1 MDFVGPILE
10 ILKCIG
16 PPLCKCIEYQRK
28 REEYKQNLKR
38 ILEELKSQKEEIETR
53 LKLECAVGKITKN
66 EVKRWLENVEMS
78 IHDAENVEQ
87 TFKNGKCLSCIHQA
101 KLVEKQIQRVQE
113 YLQKGTSF
121 NIFNTLVTDVP
132 PDAGTILPT
141 TPLVGETTAKKNM
154 EEIWRQLMDN
164 ETKNIGIFGMGGVG
178 KTTIVTH
185 INNRLI
191 EEKMFP
197 HVIWV
202 TVSQT
207 LDFVKVQNGIANALN
222 QSLSD
227 IEDQKIRA
235 GKLLSMLRG
244 KRFVLILDDMWEAI
258 QLKEVGIPEPTKE
271 NGCKLVITTRS
282 LDVCH
287 SMNCKTV
294 KVKPLSEKEALELF
308 FEKAGLDIS
317 KVPTLKETAELVVK
331 QCAGLPLA
339 IVTVASSLKGEVDI
353 REWRNALSELTNK
366 VRSIKVR
373 DDEVF
378 VRLKFSFDR
387 LKDEKIQRC
396 FLYCALYPED
406 HDIPK
411 TELVD
416 YWIAEGLVEEMDNL
430 QATEDRAYIMIN
442 KLVNNCLLL
451 ESIDHYDRSCVKVHD
466 VVRDMVLRYITSESP
481 LFMVKAGLKL
491 EELPSGQ
498 HWKENLEKVSLMDN
512 SISEIPSSMSP
523 KCPILSTLFLQDN
536 PLKSI
541 PESFFLQMH
550 GLMILNLSRTYIESL
565 PNSIS
570 ELTSLT
576 ALLLK
581 ACVQLKRIPSLAKLQ
596 ALEILDLRL
605 TAINEVPTGME
616 MLTNLTNLDLY
627 STELHKIPAGIF
639 AKLCRLQKLAVYW
652 GLETERVAVEEAA
665 RLKNLDSVKAAF
677 RNLQDFNCYVKS
689 LNSHG
694 GPNEYNLVLW
704 PKGLESLPW
713 DWVSSFNVN
722 KEVFIVDPWQDRESG
737 FNINK
742 EVTIFDCDICGR
754 EEKDSIILPK
764 DVECLSMY
772 YCKDVTN
779 ISGIPTFNTL
789 ERLKGVRVHWCPK
802 VKKLF
807 SSKLPLE
814 LKNLEWIDVISCHK
828 MEELITIADEDDD
841 DNEERSQKEF
851 LLPKLKKLSL
861 RRMPELKNICSSNG
875 VMVCDSLQK
884 IEIWVCPELKR
895 LPLYLPVDEKGQPS
909 PPPALQKI
917 DVTREWWEALEW
929 DHLHP
934 YAKTLLLPFCDFSY

>member
-66 EVKRWLENVEMS
+66 EVKHWLENVEMS

-87 TFKNGKCLSCIHQA
+87 TFKNGKCLSRIHQA

-113 YLQKGTSF
+113 YLQKGNSF

-132 PDAGTILPT
+132 PDADTILPT

-164 ETKNIGIFGMGGVG
+164 ETKIIGIFGMGGVG

-207 LDFVKVQNGIANALN
+207 LDLVKVQNGIANALN

-235 GKLLSMLRG
+235 DKLLSMLRG

-258 QLKEVGIPEPTKE
+258 QLEEVGIPEPTKE

-282 LDVCH
+282 LDVCR

-308 FEKAGLDIS
+308 FEKAGFDIS

-339 IVTVASSLKGEVDI
+339 IVTVASSLKGEEDI

-406 HDIPK
+406 DDIPK

-416 YWIAEGLVEEMDNL
+416 YWNAEGLLEKMDNL
-430 QATEDRAYIMIN
+430 QATEDKGHVMIK
-442 KLVNNCLLL
+442 KLINNCLLL
-451 ESIDHYDRSCVKVHD
+451 ESIDVDNRSCVKLHD

-491 EELPSGQ
+491 EELPSRQ

-581 ACVQLKRIPSLAKLQ
+581 ACFQLKRIPSLAKLQ
-596 ALEILDLRL
+596 ALEILDLGL

-639 AKLCRLQKLAVYW
+639 AKLCRLQKLVVHW

-665 RLKNLDSVKAAF
+665 RLKNLDSVKAQF

-694 GPNEYNLVLW
+694 GPNEYQLFLYPGDEETIFQV
-704 PKGLESLPW
+704 
-713 DWVSSFNVN
+713 DWVNVN
-722 KEVFIVDPWQDRESG
+722 KEVIIV
-737 FNINK
+737 
-742 EVTIFDCDICGR
+742 DCDICGR

-764 DVECLSMY
+764 DVEVLSVAY
-772 YCKDVTN
+772 LQNLIVLLNLSESTPPDQY
-779 ISGIPTFNTL
+779 SH
-789 ERLKGVRVHWCPK
+789 LKGVRIYSCPK

-807 SSKLPLE
+807 SSKLLLE
-814 LKNLEWIDVISCHK
+814 LKNLEWIDVSDCDE
-828 MEELITIADEDDD
+828 MEELITIDDDDDDD

-851 LLPKLKKLSL
+851 LLPKLKKLSIWS
-861 RRMPELKNICSSNG
+861 MPELKNICSSNG
-875 VMVCDSLQK
+875 VMVCDSLQE
-884 IEIWVCPELKR
+884 IEIRRCPQLKR

-917 DVTREWWEALEW
+917 DVTRGWWEALEW

-934 YAKTLLLPFCDFSY
+934 DAKTLLLPFCEFV

>member
-1 MDFVGPILE
+1 MDFVGPIIE

-16 PPLCKCIEYQRK
+16 PPLCKYIEYYRK

-38 ILEELKSQKEEIETR
+38 RLEELKSQKDEIETR
-53 LKLECAVGKITKN
+53 LKLECGFGKLQKN
-66 EVKRWLENVEMS
+66 EVKHWLENVEMI

-87 TFKNGKCLSCIHQA
+87 TFKNRKSLSRVRQA
-101 KLVEKQIQRVQE
+101 KLFENKIQQLQE
-113 YLQKGTSF
+113 YIQKGNS
-121 NIFNTLVTDVP
+121 FNTLAIDAP

-154 EEIWRQLMDN
+154 EDIWRHLMDN

-178 KTTIVTH
+178 KTTIMTH

-207 LDFVKVQNGIANALN
+207 LDLVKVQNGIANALK

-235 GKLLSMLRG
+235 GKLLSMLRET
-244 KRFVLILDDMWEAI
+244 KFVLILDDMWEAI
-258 QLKEVGIPEPTKE
+258 QLEEVGIPEPTKE

-282 LDVCH
+282 SDVCR
-287 SMNCKTV
+287 SMKCKTV
-294 KVKPLSEKEALELF
+294 EVKPLSEKEALELF
-308 FEKAGLDIS
+308 FEKAELDIS
-317 KVPTLKETAELVVK
+317 KVPTLKRTAELVVK

-339 IVTVASSLKGEVDI
+339 IVTIASSLKGEEDI

-366 VRSIKVR
+366 VRSIKVK

-411 TELVD
+411 NELVD
-416 YWIAEGLVEEMDNL
+416 YWISEGLVEEMDNL
-430 QATEDRAYIMIN
+430 QATEDRAHIMIK

-451 ESIDHYDRSCVKVHD
+451 ESIDILGRSCVKVHD
-466 VVRDMVLRYITSESP
+466 VVRDMVLRYITSKSP

-498 HWKENLEKVSLMDN
+498 YWKENLDKVSLMDN
-512 SISEIPSSMSP
+512 SISEIPSSLSP

-541 PESFFLQMH
+541 PESFFSQMH
-550 GLMILNLSRTYIESL
+550 GLMILNLSSTKIESL

-581 ACVQLKRIPSLAKLQ
+581 ACEQLKQIPSLAKLQ
-596 ALEILDLRL
+596 ALEILDLGF

-616 MLTNLTNLDLY
+616 MLTNLKSLDLY
-627 STELHKIPAGIF
+627 SRELHKIPAGIF
-639 AKLCRLQKLAVYW
+639 AKLCRLQKLVVHW

-665 RLKNLDSVKAAF
+665 RLKNLDSVKAQF

-694 GPNEYNLVLW
+694 GPNEYHLFLYRGDKETIFQV
-704 PKGLESLPW
+704 
-713 DWVSSFNVN
+713 DWVNVN
-722 KEVFIVDPWQDRESG
+722 KEVIIV
-737 FNINK
+737 
-742 EVTIFDCDICGR
+742 DCDICGR

-764 DVECLSMY
+764 DVEVLSVAY
-772 YCKDVTN
+772 LQNLIVLLNLSESTPLDQY
-779 ISGIPTFNTL
+779 SH
-789 ERLKGVRVHWCPK
+789 LKGVRIYSCPK

-807 SSKLPLE
+807 SSKLLLE
-814 LKNLEWIDVISCHK
+814 LKNLEWIDVSDCDE
-828 MEELITIADEDDD
+828 MEELITIDDEDND

-851 LLPKLKKLSL
+851 FLPKLKKLSL
-861 RRMPELKNICSSNG
+861 CGMPELKSICSSNG
-875 VMVCDSLQK
+875 VMVCDSLQE
-884 IEIWVCPELKR
+884 IEIWGCPELKR

-917 DVTREWWEALEW
+917 DVHREWWEALEW

-934 YAKTLLLPFCDFSY
+934 DAKTLLLPFCDFSY

>member
-66 EVKRWLENVEMS
+66 EVKHWLENVEMS

-87 TFKNGKCLSCIHQA
+87 TFKNGKCLSRIHQA

-113 YLQKGTSF
+113 YLQKGNSF

-132 PDAGTILPT
+132 PDADTILPT
-141 TPLVGETTAKKNM
+141 TPL
-154 EEIWRQLMDN
+154 
-164 ETKNIGIFGMGGVG
+164 
-178 KTTIVTH
+178 
-185 INNRLI
+185 
-191 EEKMFP
+191 
-197 HVIWV
+197 
-202 TVSQT
+202 T
-207 LDFVKVQNGIANALN
+207 LDLVKVQNGIANALN

-235 GKLLSMLRG
+235 GKLL
-244 KRFVLILDDMWEAI
+244 RF
-258 QLKEVGIPEPTKE
+258 
-271 NGCKLVITTRS
+271 
-282 LDVCH
+282 
-287 SMNCKTV
+287 
-294 KVKPLSEKEALELF
+294 
-308 FEKAGLDIS
+308 DIS

-339 IVTVASSLKGEVDI
+339 IVTVASSLKGEEDI

-406 HDIPK
+406 DDIPK

-416 YWIAEGLVEEMDNL
+416 YWNAEGLLEKMDNL
-430 QATEDRAYIMIN
+430 QATEDKGHVMIK
-442 KLVNNCLLL
+442 KLINNCLLL
-451 ESIDHYDRSCVKVHD
+451 ESIDVDNRSCVKLHD

-565 PNSIS
+565 PNSIF

-581 ACVQLKRIPSLAKLQ
+581 ACFQLKRIPSLAKLQ
-596 ALEILDLRL
+596 ALEILDLGL

-639 AKLCRLQKLAVYW
+639 AKLCRLQKLVVHW

-665 RLKNLDSVKAAF
+665 KLKNLDSVKAQF

-694 GPNEYNLVLW
+694 GPNEYQLFLYPGDEETIFQV
-704 PKGLESLPW
+704 
-713 DWVSSFNVN
+713 DWVNVN
-722 KEVFIVDPWQDRESG
+722 KEVIIV
-737 FNINK
+737 
-742 EVTIFDCDICGR
+742 DCDICGR

-764 DVECLSMY
+764 DVEVLSVAY
-772 YCKDVTN
+772 LQNLIVLLNLSESTPPDQY
-779 ISGIPTFNTL
+779 SH
-789 ERLKGVRVHWCPK
+789 LKGVRIYSCPK

-807 SSKLPLE
+807 SSKLLLE
-814 LKNLEWIDVISCHK
+814 LKNLEWIDVSDCDE
-828 MEELITIADEDDD
+828 MEELITIDDDDDDD

-851 LLPKLKKLSL
+851 LLPKLKKLSIWS
-861 RRMPELKNICSSNG
+861 MPELKNICSSNG
-875 VMVCDSLQK
+875 VMVCDSLQE
-884 IEIWVCPELKR
+884 IEIRRCPQLKR

-917 DVTREWWEALEW
+917 DVTRGWWEALEW

-934 YAKTLLLPFCDFSY
+934 DAKTLLLPFCEFV

>member
-16 PPLCKCIEYQRK
+16 PPLCKYIEYHRK

-38 ILEELKSQKEEIETR
+38 ILEELKSQKDEIETR
-53 LKLECAVGKITKN
+53 LKVECGVGKLRKN
-66 EVKRWLENVEMS
+66 EVKHWLKNVEMI

-87 TFKNGKCLSCIHQA
+87 TFKNGKCLSRVCQA
-101 KLVEKQIQRVQE
+101 KLFEKKIQQVQE
-113 YLQKGTSF
+113 YFQKGNS
-121 NIFNTLVTDVP
+121 FNTLVIDAP
-132 PDAGTILPT
+132 PSAGIILPT

-154 EEIWRQLMDN
+154 EEIWRHLMDK
-164 ETKNIGIFGMGGVG
+164 EIKNVGIFGMGGIG
-178 KTTIVTH
+178 KTTIMTH

-191 EEKMFP
+191 EENKFD

-202 TVSQT
+202 TISQT
-207 LDFVKVQNGIANALN
+207 LDLVEVQNGIAN
-222 QSLSD
+222 SLKKHLSS
-227 IEDQKIRA
+227 IKDQKARA
-235 GKLLSMLRG
+235 GELLSMLRG
-244 KRFVLILDDMWEAI
+244 ERFVLILDDIWDVI
-258 QLKEVGIPEPTKE
+258 QLEELGIPEPTKE

-282 LDVCH
+282 LDVCR
-287 SMNCKTV
+287 SMKCKTV
-294 KVKPLSEKEALELF
+294 EVKPLSENEALDLF
-308 FEKAGLDIS
+308 FEKAELDIS

-339 IVTVASSLKGEVDI
+339 IVTIASSLKGEEDI
-353 REWRNALSELTNK
+353 REWTNAISELTNK

-430 QATEDRAYIMIN
+430 QATEDRAHIMI
-442 KLVNNCLLL
+442 KRLVNNCLLL
-451 ESIDHYDRSCVKVHD
+451 ESINRRERSCVKVHD

-491 EELPSGQ
+491 KELPSGQ
-498 HWKENLEKVSLMDN
+498 HWKENLDKVSLMN
-512 SISEIPSSMSP
+512 NFISEIPSSISP
-523 KCPILSTLFLQDN
+523 KCPILSTLFLQYN
-536 PLKSI
+536 PLESI
-541 PESFFLQMH
+541 PESFFSQMH
-550 GLMILNLSRTYIESL
+550 GLMILNLSGTEIKSL

-576 ALLLK
+576 ALLLNN
-581 ACVQLKRIPSLAKLQ
+581 CYRLKQIPSLAKLQ
-596 ALEILDLRL
+596 ALQILDLGF
-605 TAINEVPTGME
+605 TAMNEVPTGLE

-627 STELHKIPAGIF
+627 STELHNIPAGIF
-639 AKLCRLQKLAVYW
+639 PKLCRLQKLVINW
-652 GLETERVAVEEAA
+652 GLETERVAVLSVAY
-665 RLKNLDSVKAAF
+665 LQNLIVLL
-677 RNLQDFNCYVKS
+677 NLSESTPPDQY
-689 LNSHG
+689 SH
-694 GPNEYNLVLW
+694 
-704 PKGLESLPW
+704 
-713 DWVSSFNVN
+713 
-722 KEVFIVDPWQDRESG
+722 
-737 FNINK
+737 
-742 EVTIFDCDICGR
+742 
-754 EEKDSIILPK
+754 
-764 DVECLSMY
+764 
-772 YCKDVTN
+772 
-779 ISGIPTFNTL
+779 
-789 ERLKGVRVHWCPK
+789 LKGVRIYSCPK

-807 SSKLPLE
+807 SSKLLLE
-814 LKNLEWIDVISCHK
+814 LKNLEWIDVSDCDE
-828 MEELITIADEDDD
+828 MEELITIDDEDDD

-861 RRMPELKNICSSNG
+861 CGMPELKSICSSNG
-875 VMVCDSLQK
+875 VMVCDSLQ
-884 IEIWVCPELKR
+884 EIVIWGCPQLKR

-917 DVTREWWEALEW
+917 DVHREWWEALEW

-934 YAKTLLLPFCDFSY
+934 DAKTLLLPFCKFD